1 MGLFH
6 QFSIIEWLFCWGKF
20 KSLKQ
25 SVQMHSKGFFCV
37 EKCIGQNCFPLNLDF
52 FLKVPTHEKDQIWKS
67 CKKFVKSLWQKF
79 VVNIKIETYFF
90 PLTVFFIILQ
100 KMSHIFHHYTTE
112 KTFLYSNLDNE
123 NMIQCMYF
131 VKRFEIYVTLIIIHS
146 KLFSFLSRPTYII

>member
-25 SVQMHSKGFFCV
+25 SVEMHSKGFFV
-37 EKCIGQNCFPLNLDF
+37 LKNALVKIASLWIWIF

-90 PLTVFFIILQ
+90 PLIVFFIILQ
-100 KMSHIFHHYTTE
+100 KMSYIFHHYTTA

-123 NMIQCMYF
+123 NMIQCM
-131 VKRFEIYVTLIIIHS
+131 
-146 KLFSFLSRPTYII
+146 

>member
-1 MGLFH
+1 MTFLLRKIQVTQAKCWDAFKRLF
-6 QFSIIEWLFCWGKF
+6 LCWK
-20 KSLKQ
+20 
-25 SVQMHSKGFFCV
+25 MHWSKLLPFEFG
-37 EKCIGQNCFPLNLDF
+37 F

-90 PLTVFFIILQ
+90 PLIVFLSYFR
-100 KMSHIFHHYTTE
+100 KCPIFSITINS

-123 NMIQCMYF
+123 NMIQCMLYF